1 MENLEENERFIPS
14 NGSSPIIAIEHWHR
28 YIAIAPLLKDKI
40 VLDLACGNGYGTH
53 FIGKYSQKTIGIDID
68 FETVRQA
75 KKTYPQQNITFIQ
88 SDGTKI
94 PLKNHCLDTVVSFE
108 TLEHFDVEEQK
119 KFLKEILRVLK
130 TEGYLFLST
139 PNLDSP
145 NYKNIDNQFH
155 KKEFHFREF
164 EYFLKNYFKNVQI
177 LGQDIRF
184 CSEITNNNSNN
195 DPKEFYSTAKIN
207 RFNYPNFNSLI
218 SSNSKI
224 TKFLIGICSNSEIF
238 DFENSCLI
246 DQENY
251 LLKDISSHNQAL
263 TESLKHSQE
272 YSRSLEQELKKVKEN
287 AVKEI
292 NARDKALKDAQI
304 YNQSLLESI
313 KNKDDHNFSLNKAL
327 EESNKALEESK
338 GLKGKIKRIFKP
350 LKKSNNC

>member
-1 MENLEENERFIPS
+1 MGNLEENERFIPS

-28 YIAIAPLLKDKI
+28 YIAIAPYLKDKV
-40 VLDLACGNGYGTH
+40 VLDLACGSGYGTNL
-53 FIGKYSQKTIGIDID
+53 IAKNSKKTIGIDID
-68 FETVRQA
+68 FKTTKQA
-75 KKTYPQQNITFIQ
+75 KKTYIQQNITFLHG
-88 SDGTKI
+88 SGTKI
-94 PLKNHCLDTVVSFE
+94 PLKNHCLDTAVSFE

-119 KFLKEILRVLK
+119 IFLKEILRVLK
-130 TEGYLFLST
+130 TDGILFIST

-155 KKEFHFREF
+155 KKEFHFGEF
-164 EYFLKNYFKNVQI
+164 QTFLKNYFKRVQI
-177 LGQDIRF
+177 LGQDFRF

-195 DPKEFYSTAKIN
+195 DAKEFGSTAKIN
-207 RFNYPNFNSLI
+207 RFNYPNFNSLN

-224 TKFLIGICSNSEIF
+224 TKFLIGVCSNSEIF

-246 DQENY
+246 DQKNY

-292 NARDKALKDAQI
+292 DARDKALKDAQI
-304 YNQSLLESI
+304 YNQSLLESL
-313 KNKDDHNFSLNKAL
+313 KNKDDHNFSLNRAL

-338 GLKGKIKRIFKP
+338 GLKEKIKRI
-350 LKKSNNC
+350 LKLLK